1 MGDVGWQLGVAVVF
15 AIAVT
20 IGYRLYRRRK
30 AAKSADRL
38 LDEVLKGKDA
48 FRR

>member
-1 MGDVGWQLGVAVVF
+1 MGEVEWQIGVAVVV
-15 AIAVT
+15 AIALT

-38 LDEVLKGKDA
+38 LDEVLQGKDA